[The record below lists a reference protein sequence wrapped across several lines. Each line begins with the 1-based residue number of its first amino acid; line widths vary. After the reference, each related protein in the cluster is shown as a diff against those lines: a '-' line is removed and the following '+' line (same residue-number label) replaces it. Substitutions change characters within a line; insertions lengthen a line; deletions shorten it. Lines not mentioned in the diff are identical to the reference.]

1 LDKLLATIQIDLDS
15 LEAIQ
20 ECYGWE
26 NFPED
31 AKNLLYEE
39 GTTNF
44 LDLLDHYNIKS
55 TFFVIGKDA
64 QDSFKKTIISEI
76 HNRGHEIA
84 NHSFSHTIGLSKLN
98 DNAIIKEI
106 KSAEDAIG
114 NITGSKPKGFRSPG
128 YDINSRILKILEDSG
143 YEYDSSLLP
152 SFYGSLF
159 RFADRFISGERSRPF
174 PTMRDKS
181 RTTEKKQ
188 FGRFVDGFAPLKPYQ
203 PDEKKYWHRGNTLK
217 IVEVPITTI
226 PIIRFP
232 FHSTIIFKFG
242 TPIFDMGFMLLKKY
256 NLPINYL
263 FHIIDLVDT
272 KKIKGLERL
281 FFLKLPLEKR
291 RALVKY
297 IIEKIKNDYATMKTA
312 DYVKAILNKL

>member
-1 LDKLLATIQIDLDS
+1 LDKPPATIQIDLDS

-26 NFPED
+26 NFPEG

-39 GTTNF
+39 GTKNF
-44 LDLLDHYNIKS
+44 LDLLESHNIKA

-84 NHSFSHTIGLSKLN
+84 NHSFSHTIGLSRLN
-98 DNAIIKEI
+98 DNEIIKEI
-106 KSAEDAIG
+106 KTAEAAIG
-114 NITGSKPKGFRSPG
+114 NITGIKTKGFRSPG
-128 YDINSRILKILEDSG
+128 YDINSRILKILDDSS

-159 RFADRFISGERSRPF
+159 RLADSFISRERSRPF

-181 RTTEKKQ
+181 RTTKKKR
-188 FGRFVDGFAPLKPYQ
+188 FGRFIDGFAPLKPYR
-203 PDEKKYWHRGNTLK
+203 PDEKKYWHRGSTLK

-242 TPIFDMGFMLLKKY
+242 TPIFDMGFMFLKKY
-256 NLPINYL
+256 NIPINYL
-263 FHIIDLVDT
+263 FHIIDLVDI

-281 FFLKLPLEKR
+281 FFLKLSLEKR
-291 RALVKY
+291 RAIVKY
-297 IIEKIKNDYATMKTA
+297 IIEKIKNDYTIMKTT
-312 DYVKAILNKL
+312 DYVKAF